1 MLKKIR
7 CILHEKKEP
16 LLAFAQEFKDVE
28 HNYKD
33 LSPKFLFGLFL
44 IFISFVIGWGVPL
57 IALWYGITHSTIAV
71 PALIGTLA
79 YGLGWILTPIG
90 LAITAKDNIY
100 YLRYFTAK
108 FILRLY
114 NPLDRP
120 SVMEIL
126 TPLFIAVLV
135 IVWIVFKWTAPFQL
149 TLGILV
155 CIHQILLV
163 ISLVV
168 PNSQLL
174 SRTACGKDLGALK
187 ELYPDDGF
195 ARLISYWQNCRFV
208 FRFDDG
214 VDPDLTPDILRILK
228 REGVYAMFAITGR
241 HAELYPDLVR
251 EVAAHGHLIVNHSYS
266 HPNLFSLLCEKRLR
280 DEIIKTNQILQNS
293 TGKRPYLFAPPI
305 GHSNI
310 FLRKTLHLQ
319 KMTALGWDVNSHD
332 VLRLSESKKARFLNS
347 LFTAPKPAILLF
359 HDGLYAPGAPHHAQT
374 LELLEKVF
382 ALQKEMNDTQ
392 REVTNDL

>member
-1 MLKKIR
+1 MLKKIKR
-7 CILHEKKEP
+7 ILQEKKEP

-57 IALWYGITHSTIAV
+57 AALWYGITHSTIAL
-71 PALIGTLA
+71 PALVGTLA
-79 YGLGWILTPIG
+79 YGLGWVLTPIG

-114 NPLDRP
+114 NPLDIP
-120 SVMEIL
+120 SVMEII
-126 TPLFIAVLV
+126 TPLFIAAL
-135 IVWIVFKWTAPFQL
+135 IILWTIFKWTTPFQISL
-149 TLGILV
+149 ITLV

-163 ISLVV
+163 ISLLV
-168 PNSQLL
+168 PNIQLL
-174 SRTACGKDLGALK
+174 SRTARGKDLNALR
-187 ELYPDDGF
+187 ELYPDDDL
-195 ARLISYWQNCRFV
+195 ARLIIHWQNCRFV

-214 VDPDLTPDILRILK
+214 VDPDLTPDILRILE
-228 REGVYAMFAITGR
+228 REGVYAIFAITGQ
-241 HAELYPDLVR
+241 HAEQYPDLVR
-251 EVAAHGHLIVNHSYS
+251 EVVAHGHLVINHSYS
-266 HPNLFSLLCEKRLR
+266 HPNLFSLLSEKRLR
-280 DEIIKTNQILQNS
+280 EEMVKTNHILQNLA
-293 TGKRPYLFAPPI
+293 GKQQFLFAPPI

-319 KMTALGWDVNSHD
+319 KMTALGWDINSHD
-332 VLRLSESKKARFLNS
+332 VLRLSESKKQRFLAS
-347 LFTAPKPAILLF
+347 LLTAPQPTILLF
-359 HDGLYAPGAPHHAQT
+359 HDGLYAPGISHKAQT

-382 ALQKEMNDTQ
+382 ALQKQT
-392 REVTNDL
+392 R

>member
-1 MLKKIR
+1 MLKKIKR
-7 CILHEKKEP
+7 ILEEKKEP

-57 IALWYGITHSTIAV
+57 VALWYGITRNTIAV
-71 PALIGTLA
+71 PALVGTLA

-114 NPLDRP
+114 NPFDFP
-120 SVMEIL
+120 SVVEIL
-126 TPLFIAVLV
+126 TPVFIAAL
-135 IVWIVFKWTAPFQL
+135 IIMWIIFKWSTPFQL
-149 TLGILV
+149 TLVILV

-163 ISLVV
+163 ISLLV
-168 PNSQLL
+168 PNIQLL
-174 SRTACGKDLGALK
+174 SRTARGKDLNALR
-187 ELYPDDGF
+187 ELYPDDDL
-195 ARLISYWQNCRFV
+195 ARLIIHWQNCRFV

-214 VDPDLTPDILRILK
+214 VDPDLTPDILLILE
-228 REGVYAMFAITGR
+228 REGVYAIFAITGQ
-241 HAELYPDLVR
+241 HAEQYPDLVR
-251 EVAAHGHLIVNHSYS
+251 EVVAHGHLVINHSYS
-266 HPNLFSLLCEKRLR
+266 HPNLFSLLSEKRLR
-280 DEIIKTNQILQNS
+280 EEMVKTNHILQNL
-293 TGKRPYLFAPPI
+293 TGKQQFLFAPPI

-332 VLRLSESKKARFLNS
+332 VLCLSETKKKRFLDA
-347 LFTAPKPAILLF
+347 LLTAPKPAILLF
-359 HDGLYAPGAPHHAQT
+359 HDGLYVPGIPHKAQT
-374 LELLEKVF
+374 LELLEKVL
-382 ALQKEMNDTQ
+382 ALQKIDE
-392 REVTNDL
+392 